1 MAVDT
6 VHQCPQCELR
16 FAFRPELEDH
26 LRWDHQPVPDDDL
39 LATAPARAGTV
50 IVPVD
55 PTRSP
60 TLAISIAASLARQAG
75 LDVELVAVP
84 PLGLTSDAYL
94 RARVEEAIAAGA
106 PEARGN
112 LLVTT
117 GAPAAAIVD
126 RAERADAVLVC
137 MATHGRGRV
146 GNVVL
151 GSVSAAVVRR
161 SSVPVLLVG
170 PVVSAAGDRVR
181 RLVTCLDGSELAERA
196 VPAAAELAH
205 RLDAEV
211 VLVRVVPH
219 ERARPGPGACPDLE
233 YLHNVAERIPDLP
246 VAVELVHDREPAQAI
261 ARYVSGREHSV
272 VVMGTHGRSGLQE
285 LVLGS
290 VARGVIHRADCPVL
304 VVPPR
309 AVSYATPSGSG

>member
-6 VHQCPQCELR
+6 IHQCPRCELR

-26 LRWDHQPVPDDDL
+26 LRRDHQPVPDDEL
-39 LATAPARAGTV
+39 LATVPARTGTV

-84 PLGLTSDAYL
+84 PLGLASDAYL
-94 RARVEEAIAAGA
+94 RARVQDAIAAGA
-106 PEARGN
+106 PQVRGN
-112 LLVTT
+112 LLVTA
-117 GAPAAAIVD
+117 GRPAAAIVD
-126 RAERADAVLVC
+126 WAERSDTVLVC

-146 GNVVL
+146 GDVVL

-170 PVVSAAGDRVR
+170 PAVNAAGDRVR
-181 RLVTCLDGSELAERA
+181 RLVTCLDGSALAERA
-196 VPAAAELAH
+196 VPAAAELAG

-219 ERARPGPGACPDLE
+219 ERARPGPGGVPELA
-233 YLHNVAERIPDLP
+233 YLHNVAERIPDVP
-246 VAVELVHDREPAQAI
+246 VAFEPVYDREPAQAI
-261 ARYVSGREHSV
+261 ARYVSGRDDTV
-272 VVMGTHGRSGLQE
+272 VVMGTHGRSGLQQ

-290 VARGVIHRADCPVL
+290 VARGVVHRADCPVL

-309 AVSYATPSGSG
+309 AGG

>member
-6 VHQCPQCELR
+6 VHQCPRCELR

-26 LRWDHQPVPDDDL
+26 LHRDHHPVPDDEL
-39 LATAPARAGTV
+39 LATVPARAGTV

-60 TLAISIAASLARQAG
+60 TFAISIAASLARQAG
-75 LDVELVAVP
+75 LDLELVAVP
-84 PLGLTSDAYL
+84 PLGLASDAYL
-94 RARVEEAIAAGA
+94 RARVQDAIAAGA
-106 PEARGN
+106 PQARGN
-112 LLVTT
+112 LLVTAGT
-117 GAPAAAIVD
+117 PATAIVD
-126 RAERADAVLVC
+126 WAERSDTVLVC

-146 GNVVL
+146 GDVVL

-170 PVVSAAGDRVR
+170 PAVRAAGHRVR
-181 RLVTCLDGSELAERA
+181 RLVVCLDGSELAERA
-196 VPAAAELAH
+196 VPVAAELAG
-205 RLDAEV
+205 RLDAGV

-219 ERARPGPGACPDLE
+219 ERGRPGPGGVSDLG
-233 YLHNVAERIPDLP
+233 YLHDVAERIPDVP
-246 VAVELVHDREPAQAI
+246 VAFEPVYDREPARAI
-261 ARYVSGREHSV
+261 ARYVSGHDDTV
-272 VVMGTHGRSGLQE
+272 VVMGTHGRSGLQQ

-290 VARGVIHRADCPVL
+290 VARGVVHRADCPVL

-309 AVSYATPSGSG
+309 VGG